1 MFRRAERLR
10 PLRVGTLELA
20 ARLAARDPL
29 VNTLVGFRLREL
41 GRSAPAL
48 AEEFCVT
55 GPEEDPTALLW
66 HGANVSTVAADEAA
80 LALFADRLA
89 SQRRRAGSIVGVR
102 GDVERLWTRLA
113 PAWGPARELRW
124 SQPLLEAT
132 AAATVPEAEELRPAV
147 PGEEQIVFPASVAMF
162 REEVGVDPTVYDGGR
177 SYLRRVGELI
187 AAQRTYV
194 VVRDGRVAFK
204 ADVGAVFG
212 GVAQIHGVWVDPALR
227 GEGLAR
233 RAMVATVRRIRATT
247 APRVSLYVNS
257 YNVPARRAYAAA
269 GFREHGQLATI
280 LF

>member
-1 MFRRAERLR
+1 MFRRADRLR

-20 ARLAARDPL
+20 ARLAATDPL

-41 GRSAPAL
+41 SHSAPAL
-48 AEEFCVT
+48 SEEFCVA
-55 GPEEDPTALLW
+55 GPEDDPTALLW
-66 HGANVSTVAADEAA
+66 HGANVSTVCADEATVT
-80 LALFADRLA
+80 LFADRLA

-102 GDVERLWTRLA
+102 EDVELLWARLA

-132 AAATVPEAEELRPAV
+132 AEPTVAPDPELRPAV
-147 PGEEQIVFPASVAMF
+147 PGEEHLVFPASVAMF
-162 REEVGVDPTVYDGGR
+162 REEVGIDPTAYDGGR

-212 GVAQIHGVWVDPALR
+212 GVAQIHGVWVDPGLR

-233 RAMVATVRRIRATT
+233 RAMVATTRHIRATT

-257 YNVPARRAYAAA
+257 FNLPARRAYAAA
-269 GFREHGQLATI
+269 GFREHGQLSTI